1 LRDNLSAEIFIARLK
16 PLLDSKRIVVQ
27 PRNKR
32 KTWEFMLEHRL
43 SADDVIE
50 FLYTLTS
57 DDYYEGPSSDD
68 NGSPGSVMVF
78 LSEYETIR
86 IYIKIKIW
94 KDETGDEGVVMSFH
108 KEGDYD

>member
-1 LRDNLSAEIFIARLK
+1 MRDNISAEIFIARLK
-16 PLLDSKRIVVQ
+16 TLLDGKKIVVQ
-27 PRNKR
+27 PRNVR
-32 KTWEFMLEHRL
+32 KTREFMLEHGL
-43 SADDVIE
+43 TSEDVIE

-57 DDYYEGPSSDD
+57 DNYYDGPSPDD
-68 NGSPGSVMVF
+68 NGSPGNVMVF
-78 LSEYETIR
+78 LSEYATVR